1 MGKSIYKAGFERLE
15 YLKMG
20 IQGIKIYTRE
30 NVGEDFLREKFNK
43 HILRKNFRGG
53 KCVKGRNL

>member
-1 MGKSIYKAGFERLE
+1 
-15 YLKMG
+15 MG

-43 HILRKNFRGG
+43 HIFTKKF
-53 KCVKGRNL
+53 